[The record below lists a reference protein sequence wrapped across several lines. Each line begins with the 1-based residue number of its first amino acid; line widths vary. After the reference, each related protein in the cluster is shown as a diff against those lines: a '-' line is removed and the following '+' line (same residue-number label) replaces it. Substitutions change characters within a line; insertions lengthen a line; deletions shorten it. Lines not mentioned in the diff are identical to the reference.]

1 MEVLEQ
7 AYAKLNISLDT
18 PFIHANGEQEWD
30 MLMVAID
37 LADTV
42 TIRTTT
48 DHKKIVVEST
58 SGVLPLNEKNLAYQ
72 AARLMREI
80 AGKSEGIEIH
90 IMKRVPVAAGLGGG
104 SSDAA
109 AVLRG
114 LNRIWQLHYTETKLA
129 LIGLQID
136 ADVPFCVYSRPAR
149 VRGRGEIVEPLK
161 QVLPPLWV
169 IVAKPGISVSTPKIL
184 KMVNYETMQHGNM
197 TALMASVDK
206 ADFQTAYHQM
216 FNVLESITGGKY
228 PEIFKLK
235 QKMYEFG
242 AEAAQMS
249 GTGPTV
255 FAITEKAS
263 RAKRIY
269 NAVRGF
275 VPESYLVRLVNSE
288 KSK

>member
-18 PFIHANGEQEWD
+18 PFIHKNGEQEWD

-48 DHKKIVVEST
+48 DHQNIVVEST
-58 SGVLPLNEKNLAYQ
+58 SGLLPLNEKNLAYQ
-72 AARLMREI
+72 AARLMRTI
-80 AGKSEGIEIH
+80 AGKDEGIEIH

-114 LNRIWQLHYTETKLA
+114 LNRIWQLNYTEDKLA
-129 LIGLQID
+129 VLGLQID

-149 VRGRGEIVEPLK
+149 VRGRGEVVEPLT
-161 QVLPPLWV
+161 QALPPLWV
-169 IVAKPGISVSTPKIL
+169 IVSKPGISVSTPKIL
-184 KMVNYETMQHGNM
+184 KLVDYANMQHGDM
-197 TALMASVDK
+197 VGLMSAVN
-206 ADFQTAYHQM
+206 AGDFQSAYCKM
-216 FNVLESITGGKY
+216 FNVLESITGTKY
-228 PEIFKLK
+228 PEILRLK
-235 QKMYEFG
+235 QKMYDFG
-242 AEAAQMS
+242 ADAAQMS

-255 FAITEKAS
+255 FAISEKAS

-275 VPESYLVRLVNSE
+275 VSETYLVRLVN
-288 KSK
+288 